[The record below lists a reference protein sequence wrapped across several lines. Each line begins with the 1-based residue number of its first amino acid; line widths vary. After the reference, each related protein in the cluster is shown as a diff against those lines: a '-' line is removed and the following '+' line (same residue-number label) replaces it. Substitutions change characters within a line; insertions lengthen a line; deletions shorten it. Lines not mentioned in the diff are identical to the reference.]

1 MRIYISGPITGHDL
15 AAVEQAF
22 NAAEAKIM
30 DRGHETIN
38 PFQMS
43 KVLGEGL
50 PWETYMRC
58 DIPRLTDCDA
68 IYLLPGW
75 IYSKGCNLEYDIARQ
90 MGLYLFDDMN
100 RIPYTP
106 KRKRERKAYSNRQNK
121 Q

>member
-15 AAVEQAF
+15 AAVEEAF
-22 NAAEAKIM
+22 NIAEEKITE
-30 DRGHETIN
+30 RGHDVIN

-43 KVLGEGL
+43 KELDEGL
-50 PWETYMRC
+50 PWEKYMRY
-58 DIPRLTDCDA
+58 DIPHLAYCDA
-68 IYLLPGW
+68 IYLMPGW

-90 MGLYLFDDMN
+90 MGMHLFDDMN

-106 KRKRERKAYSNRQNK
+106 KRKRERKAYSNRQSK